1 METIYCIS
9 GLGADE
15 SVFQRT
21 KIKGAQLKHISW
33 PPFDPADDMESYSL
47 KVSALIPGDN
57 PIILGLSFGGMLTVE
72 IAKRRKVKKA
82 IIVSSAKSFVEVP
95 HFSKL
100 VQMVITSLAVPAFF
114 FKMPNAALFKLFG
127 ASTENEKQ
135 MLSAVLK
142 KSDGQFMRW
151 AMKAVTLWHN
161 TTYPPDIVH
170 IHGTD
175 DKIIPPVAVKPTHW
189 IEGGSHIMIYNKA
202 AEVNRIIEKE
212 LHGNHL

>member
-15 SVFQRT
+15 SVFQHT
-21 KIKGAQLKHISW
+21 KIRGAQLKHISW

-57 PIILGLSFGGMLTVE
+57 PIILGLSFGGMLAVE

-100 VQMVITSLAVPAFF
+100 VQMIITSLAVPAFF
-114 FKMPNAALFKLFG
+114 FIMPNAALFKLLCAG
-127 ASTENEKQ
+127 
-135 MLSAVLK
+135 L
-142 KSDGQFMRW
+142 
-151 AMKAVTLWHN
+151 
-161 TTYPPDIVH
+161 
-170 IHGTD
+170 
-175 DKIIPPVAVKPTHW
+175 
-189 IEGGSHIMIYNKA
+189 
-202 AEVNRIIEKE
+202 
-212 LHGNHL
+212 